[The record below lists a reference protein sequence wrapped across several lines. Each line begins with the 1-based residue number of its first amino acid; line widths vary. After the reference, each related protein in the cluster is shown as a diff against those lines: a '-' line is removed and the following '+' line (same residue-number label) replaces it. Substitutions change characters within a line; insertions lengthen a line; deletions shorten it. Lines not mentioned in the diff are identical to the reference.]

1 MTHHIDSNCVDLAF
15 GAGAYSWLQSQVIG
29 NHVWIDEDVHTMASW
44 DYALGYWVSPSLR
57 YQYWGK
63 AIYLSQSIAD
73 DHQSVAAT
81 LIHELGHEFG
91 FTDSASDEAQ
101 LEFFASLCRM

>member
-1 MTHHIDSNCVDLAF
+1 VASPGWGPYAVELAAADDSTLPA
-15 GAGAYSWLQSQVIG
+15 
-29 NHVWIDEDVHTMASW
+29 ASRISC
-44 DYALGYWVSPSLR
+44 D
-57 YQYWGK
+57 QYWGK